1 MEGNRKALV
10 AGITVL
16 LFISLGGCYAP
27 YIPPPPP
34 EPAASFSITEWT
46 QRYSDYSE
54 EYSSYVYVYFN
65 VTNTGNCDIDYYKVW
80 IEVTCA
86 DGSKFQDWTNGSGVT
101 PGTYISDMTMI
112 NVAKKQAVSVAVTD
126 YELTT
131 YDW

>member
-1 MEGNRKALV
+1 MTKNRTALIV
-10 AGITVL
+10 GIIVL
-16 LFISLGGCYAP
+16 LFISISGCFAP
-27 YIPPPPP
+27 YIAPPPPNP
-34 EPAASFSITEWT
+34 TGSFSVTEWT

-65 VTNTGNCDIDYYKVW
+65 VTNTGSCDIDYYKVW
-80 IEVTCA
+80 FEVTCA

-101 PGTYISDMTMI
+101 PGAYISDMTMI
-112 NVAKKQAVSVAVTD
+112 NVAKKQAVSVAVTN